1 MPKALNTPSTMS
13 TDNYPPITTR
23 LSSGTYI
30 ARAAGWSCSSTSSH
44 QMAASNLVRKYLG
57 DGFVAVKSPSLKAQ
71 AAQAM
76 RGRRDLR
83 DWEWEVFIIEA
94 V

>member
-1 MPKALNTPSTMS
+1 MS

-44 QMAASNLVRKYLG
+44 QTAATNLVRKYLG
-57 DGFVAVKSPSLKAQ
+57 GGYAAVKAPSLKAQ

-76 RGRRDLR
+76 RGRRDLQ
-83 DWEWEVFIIEA
+83 DWEWEVFIIEQI
-94 V
+94 